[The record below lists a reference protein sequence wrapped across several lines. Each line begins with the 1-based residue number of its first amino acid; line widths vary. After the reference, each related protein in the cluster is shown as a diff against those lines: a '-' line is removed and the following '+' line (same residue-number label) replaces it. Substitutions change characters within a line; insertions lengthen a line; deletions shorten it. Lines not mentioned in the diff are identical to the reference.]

1 MRVIEQQATPKIVFL
16 LVASDDHFAPVMGL
30 GSTPVATI
38 SKNGG
43 TFSATT
49 NAVSEVGNGWYQ
61 VTLTNTETYLAGINS
76 WDLILHATGSGAD
89 PTDRLFAMELGTLSN
104 VDLEVD
110 ALMTSVSAIPTAPL
124 LAANYTAPP
133 TAAAVATAVWA
144 NATRT
149 LSSFGTLAADAA
161 TAVWAAG
168 ARTLTAFG
176 FSVTAATVTDKT
188 GYSLAASQTCNIT
201 GNLSG
206 SVGSV
211 TGAVGSVSGA
221 VASVTGAVTLATS
234 QPNYAPAKTGDAMTL
249 TAAYDPAK
257 TVATVP
263 DNASIATILSR
274 VTGSVALDATVAK
287 AAGPVTLAASQPNY
301 APAKAG
307 DAMALTAAYDAA
319 KTAATQASVAA
330 LGSPM
335 QATARPAGDY
345 PASISYGTAGIQ
357 SVTWHSG
364 KVWAYSYNGVGQLS
378 GITES

>member
-1 MRVIEQQATPKIVFL
+1 M
-16 LVASDDHFAPVMGL
+16 
-30 GSTPVATI
+30 
-38 SKNGG
+38 
-43 TFSATT
+43 
-49 NAVSEVGNGWYQ
+49 
-61 VTLTNTETYLAGINS
+61 
-76 WDLILHATGSGAD
+76 
-89 PTDRLFAMELGTLSN
+89 
-104 VDLEVD
+104 
-110 ALMTSVSAIPTAPL
+110 
-124 LAANYTAPP
+124 
-133 TAAAVATAVWA
+133 
-144 NATRT
+144 
-149 LSSFGTLAADAA
+149 
-161 TAVWAAG
+161 
-168 ARTLTAFG
+168 
-176 FSVTAATVTDKT
+176 
-188 GYSLAASQTCNIT
+188 
-201 GNLSG
+201 
-206 SVGSV
+206 
-211 TGAVGSVSGA
+211 
-221 VASVTGAVTLATS
+221 ATS